1 MMKLYLVRHAIA
13 EDHHPISDAERAL
26 TPKGRIKMA
35 EQAKGLGKIRFR
47 PEIIL
52 TSPLRRALET
62 AAIIGEVLGIK
73 VEQLPEL
80 GPGSYMPADVL
91 AALQPHAN
99 LKEIALV
106 GHQPGLG
113 ELAAFMLTGSTGG
126 CDIEFKKG
134 GVVCLEQLAG
144 DIQDRYA
151 LIWSMPPK
159 ALRSL

>member
-1 MMKLYLVRHAIA
+1 MRLYLVRHGIA
-13 EDHHPISDAERAL
+13 EDHHPISDAQRAL
-26 TPKGRIKMA
+26 TPKGRARMA
-35 EQAKGLGKIRFR
+35 EQARGLGKMRFR
-47 PEIIL
+47 PDIIL

-62 AAIIGEVLGIK
+62 ATIIGGELGIK

-80 GPGSYMPADVL
+80 GQGPFMPADVL
-91 AALQPHAN
+91 AALHPYEG

-113 ELAAFMLTGSTGG
+113 ELAAFMLTGSASG

-134 GVVCLEQLAG
+134 AVACLEQLSG
-144 DIQDRYA
+144 DMQDRYA